1 MRKFAI
7 AAALLAGTIATP
19 ALAQD
24 NNLGGFRVEGLVG
37 YDRPSIEDE
46 GADGVVYGMG
56 VGYDFQSG
64 NAVFG
69 IEAEA
74 TDSSADE
81 TVAGFALP
89 GDTLRVRASRD
100 LYVGGRAG
108 FGVGGNSLIYAKAG
122 YTNARFN
129 YQGSDGSTIYATNID
144 TDGYRLGAGVEQ
156 KFGGNAF
163 AKLEYR
169 YSNYQEGEV
178 DFEATGVTDSD
189 RFDIDTDRHQIVA
202 SVGIRF

>member
-81 TVAGFALP
+81 TVTGFALP

-122 YTNARFN
+122 YTNARVRVD
-129 YQGSDGSTIYATNID
+129 YEDGTAGTVADFTDRTNL
-144 TDGYRLGAGVEQ
+144 DGVRAGLGAQIGL
-156 KFGGNAF
+156 GPNAYL
-163 AKLEYR
+163 KTEYR
-169 YSNYQEGEV
+169 YSNYQ
-178 DFEATGVTDSD
+178 DGV
-189 RFDIDTDRHQIVA
+189 DRHQV
-202 SVGIRF
+202 VGGHGFRF

>member
-24 NNLGGFRVEGLVG
+24 NNNLGGFRVEGLIG

-46 GADGVVYGMG
+46 GADGLVYGMG

-64 NAVFG
+64 NAIFG
-69 IEAEA
+69 VEAEA

-108 FGVGGNSLIYAKAG
+108 FGIGGNSLIYAKAG
-122 YTNARFN
+122 YTNARVRVD
-129 YQGSDGSTIYATNID
+129 YEDGTAGTVADFTDRTNL
-144 TDGYRLGAGVEQ
+144 DGVRAGVGAQ
-156 KFGGNAF
+156 IGLGSNAYL
-163 AKLEYR
+163 KTEYR
-169 YSNYQEGEV
+169 YSNYQ
-178 DFEATGVTDSD
+178 DGV
-189 RFDIDTDRHQIVA
+189 DRHQV
-202 SVGIRF
+202 VGGLGFRF

>member
-122 YTNARFN
+122 YTNARVRVD
-129 YQGSDGSTIYATNID
+129 YEDGTAGTVADFTDRTNL
-144 TDGYRLGAGVEQ
+144 DGVRAGIGAQIGLGP
-156 KFGGNAF
+156 NAYL
-163 AKLEYR
+163 KTEYR
-169 YSNYQEGEV
+169 YSNYQ
-178 DFEATGVTDSD
+178 DGV
-189 RFDIDTDRHQIVA
+189 DRHQV
-202 SVGIRF
+202 VGGLGFRF